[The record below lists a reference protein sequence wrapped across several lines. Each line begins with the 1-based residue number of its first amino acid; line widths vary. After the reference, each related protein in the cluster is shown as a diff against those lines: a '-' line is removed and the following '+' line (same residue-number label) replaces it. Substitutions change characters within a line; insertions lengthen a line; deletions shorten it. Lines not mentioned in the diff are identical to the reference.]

1 MDGKSY
7 NFFFKPFIKTEDPR
21 NFFWDNEENWQ
32 VKIAAKKKHLKA

>member
-1 MDGKSY
+1 MIPGKVY
-7 NFFFKPFIKTEDPR
+7 GWFIKTEDPR